1 MKIKYQKQLM
11 QEYSSFVEK
20 MSKDVFDANFLKN
33 FQLFG
38 NMTPVEGGANGIDM
52 SNAMVSPS

>member
-1 MKIKYQKQLM
+1 M

-38 NMTPVEGGANGIDM
+38 GVGGTGEVENGALVN
-52 SNAMVSPS
+52 NPAF